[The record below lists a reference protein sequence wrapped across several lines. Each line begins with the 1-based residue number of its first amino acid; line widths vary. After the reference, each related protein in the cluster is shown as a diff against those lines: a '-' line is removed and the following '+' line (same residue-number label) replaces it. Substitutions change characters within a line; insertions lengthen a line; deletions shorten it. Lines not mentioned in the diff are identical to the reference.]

1 MSGCIK
7 EGKKK
12 LPRKIHELHLYKGN
26 HNQYLP
32 KLTTSCFDHA
42 GKVTRKEIIKM

>member
-7 EGKKK
+7 EGKKIAK
-12 LPRKIHELHLYKGN
+12 KTTWTTPVQRQSY
-26 HNQYLP
+26 NQYLP